1 MLRWKFL
8 LLHSRFTHPVLI
20 SLSVP
25 FLIPWHRDMSVGRRS
40 SLRMLEC
47 PLFKVQWR
55 IEKFIQ
61 LSGVWRAAGGGIL
74 GRTKGEMFC
83 MYHCSLVACPH
94 FPPLPRLSVY
104 CIHGELRD
112 IALKTRLVTIRGNIL
127 SLNVKI
133 FVKVVC
139 IVRSQALSHYF
150 SLYWG
155 RRKGKLSQHSLF
167 RAEVISFMSL
177 KLDLIFIFWNVL
189 CWHHNLVAALMQ
201 VSHPRYDRAEILDDA
216 SWIHF

>member
-1 MLRWKFL
+1 MDSKFN
-8 LLHSRFTHPVLI
+8 SWPNNDPTDSFTSVQIAASMKVPPSLFIHPVLI

-25 FLIPWHRDMSVGRRS
+25 FLILWHRDMSVGRRS

-104 CIHGELRD
+104 CIHGDLRD
-112 IALKTRLVTIRGNIL
+112 IAPKTRLVTIRRNIL

-133 FVKVVC
+133 FVKVVR
-139 IVRSQALSHYF
+139 IVRSQALFQLILRTKERQIVNCHSTHSVEQRWSH
-150 SLYWG
+150 SCL
-155 RRKGKLSQHSLF
+155 
-167 RAEVISFMSL
+167 
-177 KLDLIFIFWNVL
+177 WN
-189 CWHHNLVAALMQ
+189 
-201 VSHPRYDRAEILDDA
+201 
-216 SWIHF
+216 